1 MRPPGSWHGA
11 GVFLHPLDG
20 FRCCFESTIMCP
32 EFLHSTSISRLW
44 SKYAPTIQLAHVV
57 LSPWSYQT
65 AAAQLA
71 IILALQLPVPASES
85 RKYIIGLHV
94 AVPGLGRQETSLC
107 FSFSFEGW
115 SYGFMFLTCSN
126 LILVF

>member
-1 MRPPGSWHGA
+1 MRTPGSWHGA
-11 GVFLHPLDG
+11 GVFLHLLDG
-20 FRCCFESTIMCP
+20 FRCCSEFTIICL
-32 EFLHSTSISRLW
+32 EFLHSTLVLRLW

-65 AAAQLA
+65 AAAQLV

-85 RKYIIGLHV
+85 QKYIIGLHV

-107 FSFSFEGW
+107 FGFGFEG
-115 SYGFMFLTCSN
+115 
-126 LILVF
+126 